1 MLSLLGF
8 ALMLMGG
15 INMVWFIFWLIMAW
29 SATAGAQL
37 SKQVGTSNSGTDN
50 NIRLGKRIQNEAF
63 QKFTV
68 STGLLIAGSLLYHF
82 SA

>member
-1 MLSLLGF
+1 MLTLAGF
-8 ALMLMGG
+8 ALMLIGG
-15 INMVWFIFWLIMAW
+15 INMIWFVFWLIMAW

-37 SKQVGTSNSGTDN
+37 SKQVGTSNKNTNN

-68 STGLLIAGSLLYHF
+68 STSLLLAGSLLYHF
-82 SA
+82 SS